1 LFDLFGE
8 FQMPKMLWRNIPLH
22 ILVLDLLESRKGVML
37 DNDLYGLLEKRGNDI
52 SESEIN
58 NALMQLEIKGKI
70 IVSNIK
76 KTQRKI
82 ELIREGQDYLPVGE
96 D

>member
-1 LFDLFGE
+1 MENYTPTHPSPRFTG
-8 FQMPKMLWRNIPLH
+8 IP
-22 ILVLDLLESRKGVML
+22 
-37 DNDLYGLLEKRGNDI
+37 KRGYA
-52 SESEIN
+52 ESEIN

>member
-1 LFDLFGE
+1 
-8 FQMPKMLWRNIPLH
+8 MPKKLWRSTPLH
-22 ILVLDLLESRKGVML
+22 IVVLDLLESRKGVML
-37 DNDLYGLLEKRGNDI
+37 DNDLRGLLEKRGNAV

-58 NALMQLEIKGKI
+58 NALLQLEIKGEI
-70 IVSNIK
+70 SVANIK

-82 ELIREGQDYLPVGE
+82 ELITEGQDYLPVGE